1 MSDIILRARELFN
14 KLVHIAP
21 EDRDPGEVAE
31 FRHLIDEI
39 IPRSDK
45 AESASG
51 IVANPHR

>member
-1 MSDIILRARELFN
+1 MSDITLRAR
-14 KLVHIAP
+14 K
-21 EDRDPGEVAE
+21 VAR
-31 FRHLIDEI
+31 FRHLIDKI